1 MISKKET
8 QEKVR
13 NSVYWAPDTKLL
25 VQRKSEELQLSQ
37 NRLTEICL
45 QEDAQK
51 LSSFL
56 RLEKGYKSNIF
67 DKKYFFKMHDL
78 LILMLRNAE
87 RKKQLNN
94 DELFA

>member
-1 MISKKET
+1 MTIMISKKET

-45 QEDAQK
+45 QRYLPEMQW
-51 LSSFL
+51 
-56 RLEKGYKSNIF
+56 N
-67 DKKYFFKMHDL
+67 
-78 LILMLRNAE
+78 
-87 RKKQLNN
+87 
-94 DELFA
+94 

>member
-13 NSVYWAPDTKLL
+13 NSVYWEPDTNLL

-45 QEDAQK
+45 QRYIPEMQW
-51 LSSFL
+51 
-56 RLEKGYKSNIF
+56 N
-67 DKKYFFKMHDL
+67 
-78 LILMLRNAE
+78 
-87 RKKQLNN
+87 
-94 DELFA
+94 

>member
-13 NSVYWAPDTKLL
+13 NSVYWEADTKLL

-45 QEDAQK
+45 QRYLPQMQW
-51 LSSFL
+51 
-56 RLEKGYKSNIF
+56 N
-67 DKKYFFKMHDL
+67 
-78 LILMLRNAE
+78 
-87 RKKQLNN
+87 
-94 DELFA
+94 